1 MLALYTAITLYLLS
15 PVLPVF
21 NRAIAGD
28 WRATIDGWQNV
39 WGIWWVGHA
48 LATGQNPFFT
58 PLLFYPDGA
67 SLYFQTLNMT
77 NGLLTLPVQWLW
89 GPLAAYNAAILL
101 GFVLTGYGAYLLTRS
116 LVGHRGAAVLAG
128 AIYTFCP
135 FHLLKFW
142 EGQLEW
148 VTLQWIPFFLLFLL
162 RAFDSGRLRWRL
174 LAALFLVLVSLTS
187 WYGSL
192 FSLIATGLIV
202 LLRLPAAWQRGHWQ
216 RDLVTL
222 LVVVGGGGLL
232 LLPVLLPALHEAQG
246 CYRWGVDRTPRAA
259 DALDILLPSD
269 LHPLWGKTVRR
280 WNGHIRN
287 TKGGW
292 DWNIAHGYSVLVLA
306 VVGSVAY
313 WRQVWRW
320 VVLVLLLSTLLP
332 GPVLTVAGLNTGV
345 PMPYALF
352 DLFPI
357 LGTLRRPNHIVVI
370 SFLFVAVLAAYGVRW
385 LLSRGGGGRA
395 VVVLM
400 VCLLVVE
407 YAVVPPPRIPLHIHP
422 VVYQLRGNGK
432 QDGAVLQL
440 KDGNYDTSPM
450 RNQMIHHRP
459 IVGGYLARNPC
470 YPFTEYVPG
479 VVDLRHLY
487 SYEPPDND
495 IVPHNAERR
504 RQALSF
510 YRVRTLLIP
519 QTPKTAPIVQRRVAA
534 VLPGLSPSYRDS
546 EVVVYDIPPVAEPRP
561 FFYLRSGWYSPEYQ
575 QQRVWRWMQG
585 QAIIQLV
592 NPTDAPRP
600 VVLTMAIESYGQTR
614 PLTLALAPA
623 GSSGTRQII
632 ASNLAISPARR
643 LFRLP
648 LVLPPGEHTL
658 HLSSPAKRE
667 QASPHRSLSL
677 AFTRIEVGGD
687 R

>member
-1 MLALYTAITLYLLS
+1 VLALYTAITLYLLS

-58 PLLFYPDGA
+58 PLLFHPDGA

-269 LHPLWGKTVRR
+269 LHPLWGETVRR

-287 TKGGW
+287 TKGGGTGTLPTATVCLCW
-292 DWNIAHGYSVLVLA
+292 LLWEVWLTGDRYGGGLSSFCSSQRCCPVRYSRLPA
-306 VVGSVAY
+306 SIPACRCPMPSSTFFPF
-313 WRQVWRW
+313 WERSAARTI
-320 VVLVLLLSTLLP
+320 LLLSR
-332 GPVLTVAGLNTGV
+332 
-345 PMPYALF
+345 F
-352 DLFPI
+352 
-357 LGTLRRPNHIVVI
+357 
-370 SFLFVAVLAAYGVRW
+370 FL
-385 LLSRGGGGRA
+385 
-395 VVVLM
+395 
-400 VCLLVVE
+400 
-407 YAVVPPPRIPLHIHP
+407 
-422 VVYQLRGNGK
+422 
-432 QDGAVLQL
+432 
-440 KDGNYDTSPM
+440 
-450 RNQMIHHRP
+450 
-459 IVGGYLARNPC
+459 
-470 YPFTEYVPG
+470 
-479 VVDLRHLY
+479 
-487 SYEPPDND
+487 
-495 IVPHNAERR
+495 
-504 RQALSF
+504 
-510 YRVRTLLIP
+510 
-519 QTPKTAPIVQRRVAA
+519 
-534 VLPGLSPSYRDS
+534 
-546 EVVVYDIPPVAEPRP
+546 
-561 FFYLRSGWYSPEYQ
+561 
-575 QQRVWRWMQG
+575 
-585 QAIIQLV
+585 
-592 NPTDAPRP
+592 
-600 VVLTMAIESYGQTR
+600 
-614 PLTLALAPA
+614 
-623 GSSGTRQII
+623 
-632 ASNLAISPARR
+632 
-643 LFRLP
+643 
-648 LVLPPGEHTL
+648 
-658 HLSSPAKRE
+658 
-667 QASPHRSLSL
+667 
-677 AFTRIEVGGD
+677 
-687 R
+687 